1 MSPMGSQQNQPNPQ
15 SQPPGQNPGQPN
27 QSSLVNLLHSN
38 STDQQSPYQN
48 QAKSPASQMNGNIM
62 SPTPSQV
69 YNYFYFV
76 IIIFIF
82 LATRWSTFDS
92 AIRTRICAYNA
103 IWTSTT
109 FTCTYKSNDTSKS
122 CGSKYSWWTK

>member
-69 YNYFYFV
+69 IYKLFCNFT
-76 IIIFIF
+76 IFII
-82 LATRWSTFDS
+82 LATRWSTIDS
-92 AIRTRICAYNA
+92 AISTRICANNA

>member
-69 YNYFYFV
+69 YNYYIFV

-92 AIRTRICAYNA
+92 AISTRICANNA
-103 IWTSTT
+103 IWTSAT

-122 CGSKYSWWTK
+122 RGSKYSWWTK